1 MPENIESRRS
11 FLRGSMAAAVAAAIP
26 SAAEAEKKNS
36 VAPTQ
41 QPNIILY
48 LADQFRW
55 DFVGANGRNGS
66 TRTPNLDAMA
76 ARGKNFTHAVTNQ
89 PVCAPAR
96 SVLMTSRYATETGVW
111 HNGLPMSETLPA
123 LAGELRKAG
132 YTSNLIGKWHL
143 APGTEAAGGGI
154 G

>member
-1 MPENIESRRS
+1 VLELRS
-11 FLRGSMAAAVAAAIP
+11 GANAEVAKAKGK
-26 SAAEAEKKNS
+26 SNGRKS
-36 VAPTQ
+36 

-55 DFVGANGRNGS
+55 DFVGANRLNGS
-66 TRTPNLDAMA
+66 TRTPNIDAMA
-76 ARGKNFTHAVTNQ
+76 ACGKNVTHAMTNQ

-111 HNGLPMSETLPA
+111 RNGEGLCSDLPT

-132 YTSNLIGKWHL
+132 YTSNLVGKWHL
-143 APGTEAAGGGI
+143 APEKRPMVVGPAM
-154 G
+154 